1 MLGGHEPLDVARE
14 GEVSLAHEDG
24 VESEEVGEHLEEFP
38 ACHREFVVFG
48 GRLAVED
55 PYRSASVRRY
65 SAGSIPSAARVTF
78 SLNSGGNDS
87 SVPDRATQSP
97 AKSNTPAA
105 TWAEQFQR
113 AAQSL
118 PTTRM

>member
-1 MLGGHEPLDVARE
+1 MRTASNPKRWGNTWRN
-14 GEVSLAHEDG
+14 SQ
-24 VESEEVGEHLEEFP
+24 P
-38 ACHREFVVFG
+38 AIGSSSYSAAGSRSRIRTV
-48 GRLAVED
+48 
-55 PYRSASVRRY
+55 SASVRRY